1 MSDMRQTL
9 KQRRALAKL
18 ERKREEA
25 ERAYKATRSARWL
38 YRLRELTTACLRA
51 A

>member
-1 MSDMRQTL
+1 MRPLTI

-18 ERKREEA
+18 ERQRAEA
-25 ERAYKATRSARWL
+25 ERAYKATKAARWL
-38 YRLRELTTACLRA
+38 YRLRELTNACLRA

>member
-1 MSDMRQTL
+1 MRQTL

-18 ERKREEA
+18 ERRRAEA
-25 ERAYKATRSARWL
+25 ERAYKATKKREWYWRMK
-38 YRLRELTTACLRA
+38 ELTTACLRA

>member
-1 MSDMRQTL
+1 MRQTIRA
-9 KQRRALAKL
+9 RRALARL
-18 ERKREEA
+18 EKRRAEA
-25 ERAYKATRSARWL
+25 ERAYKATKSARWL

>member
-1 MSDMRQTL
+1 MRSQTL
-9 KQRRALAKL
+9 KQRRALARL
-18 ERKREEA
+18 ERQRAEA
-25 ERAYKATRSARWL
+25 ERAYKATKAARWF

>member
-1 MSDMRQTL
+1 MKQTI

-18 ERKREEA
+18 ERRRAIA
-25 ERAYKATRSARWL
+25 EQAYKRTRSNVWL
-38 YRLRELTTACLRA
+38 QRLRDLTTACLRA

>member
-1 MSDMRQTL
+1 MRPLTI

-18 ERKREEA
+18 ERQRAEA
-25 ERAYKATRSARWL
+25 ERAYTATQKREW
-38 YRLRELTTACLRA
+38 YWRLRELTNARLRA